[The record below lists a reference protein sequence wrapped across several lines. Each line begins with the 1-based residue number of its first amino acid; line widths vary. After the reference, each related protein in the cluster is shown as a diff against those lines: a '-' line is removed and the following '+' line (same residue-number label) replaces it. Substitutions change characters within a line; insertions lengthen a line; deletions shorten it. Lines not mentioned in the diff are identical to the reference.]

1 MGKEPKNE
9 FVSTPV
15 YYGWV
20 IVVLSAMVM
29 FFSGPGQTYSVS
41 IFIDYYIET
50 FGWSRSLVSSLY
62 SGATLVS
69 GLTLTFVGK
78 KADFFGHRKMVSGT
92 AVFFALVCIWMS
104 IIVNPFMLVIGF
116 FFLRLSGQGTMSLLS
131 QTLPPQWFEE
141 KRAFAMSLV
150 EVGGVGGAALIPPLN
165 NFLIQNYGA
174 TSAWRF
180 WSVLLITVMLPA
192 GWFFIRNK
200 PEDIGEEI
208 DGKSYDENGDKITKK
223 TFKPKVPVSEVDW
236 SLDEAWSTKAYW
248 LMIYCAGMT
257 AMIGTGITFHL
268 VSIITEK
275 GHTAGVA
282 AALLGFKPVLQFPFS
297 FVAGK
302 VFDNFPVH
310 IVKGVNYILMI
321 IAIFLLLTVEN
332 ITLLFVYA
340 GIYGIFMGFEY
351 ISNAVVWPNYFGR
364 GHLGSIRGSAM
375 TAMVIGSALGPLPFG
390 LAFDI
395 TGNYNLILG
404 VSILFP
410 VAAMAASFLAPRPEY
425 EDYHGS

>member
-1 MGKEPKNE
+1 
-9 FVSTPV
+9 
-15 YYGWV
+15 
-20 IVVLSAMVM
+20 
-29 FFSGPGQTYSVS
+29 
-41 IFIDYYIET
+41 
-50 FGWSRSLVSSLY
+50 
-62 SGATLVS
+62 
-69 GLTLTFVGK
+69 
-78 KADFFGHRKMVSGT
+78 MVSGT

-257 AMIGTGITFHL
+257 AMIGTGITFSSGLNKLLRKAIQLAWQQLCLVLNQFCNSHFHL
-268 VSIITEK
+268 WPEKSLITS
-275 GHTAGVA
+275 
-282 AALLGFKPVLQFPFS
+282 QF
-297 FVAGK
+297 
-302 VFDNFPVH
+302 
-310 IVKGVNYILMI
+310 
-321 IAIFLLLTVEN
+321 T
-332 ITLLFVYA
+332 
-340 GIYGIFMGFEY
+340 
-351 ISNAVVWPNYFGR
+351 
-364 GHLGSIRGSAM
+364 
-375 TAMVIGSALGPLPFG
+375 
-390 LAFDI
+390 
-395 TGNYNLILG
+395 
-404 VSILFP
+404 
-410 VAAMAASFLAPRPEY
+410 
-425 EDYHGS
+425 